1 MAAAT
6 ASTAEASAGT
16 SRARESDGG
25 SIRSPGRVR
34 SWVGT
39 GASAARTFC
48 SAATSSGVGAP
59 CDELKT
65 ARKSLIDFVVEFAT
79 EGKPSHNSRWP
90 APEELAEGELDRVVE
105 VGELDRVVVV
115 GELDRVDE
123 GDPVATVTA
132 GSGRASPCTCPV
144 QPATSPSRATI
155 VADPNQT
162 RVIPII
168 FPALTPGLPEVG

>member
-1 MAAAT
+1 
-6 ASTAEASAGT
+6 
-16 SRARESDGG
+16 
-25 SIRSPGRVR
+25 
-34 SWVGT
+34 
-39 GASAARTFC
+39 
-48 SAATSSGVGAP
+48 
-59 CDELKT
+59 LKT

-90 APEELAEGELDRVVE
+90 APEELAEGELDRV
-105 VGELDRVVVV
+105 DVV

-168 FPALTPGLPEVG
+168 FPALTPWLPEVG